1 MDPLFPYLLHTQK
14 LNRQI
19 LNSYWIALLLSVVV
33 ETLTMYLSGAPHRV
47 FLIRY
52 VVLPT
57 CLLTFILSF
66 TEVLVRIINRVQ
78 DYILLV
84 SGNLIVSVLVTV
96 HASVPSLRGA
106 MLLPLLV
113 SICYFDKKKV
123 LFAGVTTCVSY
134 VLVYVVPSVHAN
146 TSPIDLFTMAAVIFG
161 EIFAAYAVMSRV
173 TEIVDHLQKTHRQ
186 HTELMVRSTII
197 EVEAKKDAL
206 TGVYNQKSFHEHLE
220 QVIHQSEQFNVQ
232 IALALFDIDNF
243 KQLNDSFG
251 HRVGDE
257 VLKRVAHL
265 IQEGVSANDFVA
277 RYGGEEFAVIFIDK
291 FPEEVYFSCEAIR
304 QRISQLHMEELLDR
318 SVTTSVGI
326 EFYQPG
332 QGKESLFENADAALY
347 KAKRSGKNKVV
358 APRLAYDNDGGISS
372 RHLAKLT

>member
-1 MDPLFPYLLHTQK
+1 MDPLFLHLLHTQK
-14 LNRQI
+14 LNRRI
-19 LNSYWIALLLSVVV
+19 LNSYWVLLFLSVVV
-33 ETLTMYLSGAPHRV
+33 ETLSMYLSRTPHQV
-47 FLIRY
+47 FLIHY

-57 CLLTFILSF
+57 SLLVFILAC
-66 TEVLVRIINRVQ
+66 TEVLMKMTERVQ
-78 DYILLV
+78 DYILMV
-84 SGNLIVSVLVTV
+84 SGNLIVSVFVAI

-113 SICYFDKKKV
+113 SVCYFEKRKV
-123 LFAGVTTCVSY
+123 LFAGVTTSLSY
-134 VLVYVVPSVHAN
+134 LLVYFVPAVHAN
-146 TSPIDLFTMAAVIFG
+146 TTPIDLVTMVAVNFG
-161 EIFAAYAVMSRV
+161 GILVAYTIMTRSA
-173 TEIVDHLQKTHRQ
+173 EIVDHLQKAYQQ

-265 IQEGVSANDFVA
+265 IEEGVSANDFVA

-291 FPEEVYFSCEAIR
+291 FPEEVYFICEAIR
-304 QRISQLHMEELLDR
+304 QRISQLHMEELHGR

-332 QGKESLFENADAALY
+332 QGKEALFENADAALY

-358 APRLAYDNDGGISS
+358 APRLAYDNEAGVSS
-372 RHLAKLT
+372 RHLAKST

>member
-1 MDPLFPYLLHTQK
+1 M
-14 LNRQI
+14 
-19 LNSYWIALLLSVVV
+19 V
-33 ETLTMYLSGAPHRV
+33 
-47 FLIRY
+47 
-52 VVLPT
+52 
-57 CLLTFILSF
+57 
-66 TEVLVRIINRVQ
+66 
-78 DYILLV
+78 
-84 SGNLIVSVLVTV
+84 
-96 HASVPSLRGA
+96 
-106 MLLPLLV
+106 
-113 SICYFDKKKV
+113 
-123 LFAGVTTCVSY
+123 
-134 VLVYVVPSVHAN
+134 
-146 TSPIDLFTMAAVIFG
+146 AVIFG
-161 EIFAAYAVMSRV
+161 GILVAYTIMTRSA
-173 TEIVDHLQKTHRQ
+173 EIVDHLQKAHRQ

-291 FPEEVYFSCEAIR
+291 FPDEVYFSCEAIR

-358 APRLAYDNDGGISS
+358 APRLACDNDGSISS
-372 RHLAKLT
+372 RHLANLT